1 MCDALAELDHEDSSQ
16 ASARFLAL
24 IQAELSAQA
33 ARILTPGVSPPDAT
47 NAVSHRFEDGRT
59 VVAVFAEPPSNPDAL
74 ANKLAL
80 LATAFEQSPRALSI
94 HKARYSVARS
104 LKDELL
110 ALTQRAMAL
119 DALVI
124 DADSPVVWGSAR
136 SQALRPARPDYSTAL
151 LVEGEASH
159 DWSENEIHVAPSEPP
174 LAEGEGAGDEQS
186 EIVASSPLAEDT
198 ARLVE
203 LALSHIRGLD
213 ALEGL
218 AKGKPLVHH
227 FVGEDYGVAA
237 HSFSS
242 IYLVMLVYPGRFDE
256 LRAERATAE
265 ALPRIE
271 DLVSALPPL
280 DPEPAPMAGV
290 VRIGRRRR

>member
-1 MCDALAELDHEDSSQ
+1 MCDPRAELDHEDSSQ
-16 ASARFLAL
+16 AAARFLAL
-24 IQAELSAQA
+24 IQTELSAQA
-33 ARILTPGVSPPDAT
+33 ARILVAGVSPPDAT
-47 NAVSHRFEDGRT
+47 NAVSHRLDDGRT
-59 VVAVFAEPPSNPDAL
+59 VVAVFAEPPDNADEIAQ
-74 ANKLAL
+74 KLAL
-80 LATAFEQSPRALSI
+80 LAAAFEQSPRALST

-110 ALTQRAMAL
+110 ALCQRALAL

-136 SQALRPARPDYSTAL
+136 SQSFRPARPDYSTAL
-151 LVEGEASH
+151 LVEGEATH
-159 DWSENEIHVAPSEPP
+159 DWSEGELEVAPSEPP
-174 LAEGEGAGDEQS
+174 AGDVAHDGAS
-186 EIVASSPLAEDT
+186 EIVASSPLAEET

-203 LALSHIRGLD
+203 LALAHVRGLD
-213 ALEGL
+213 TLEALSR
-218 AKGKPLVHH
+218 GKPLVHH
-227 FVGEDYGVAA
+227 FVGSDFGVAA

-242 IYLVMLVYPGRFDE
+242 IYLVLLVYPGRFDE

>member
-1 MCDALAELDHEDSSQ
+1 MCDPLAELDHEDSSQ
-16 ASARFLAL
+16 ASERFLAL
-24 IQAELSAQA
+24 IQSELSAQA
-33 ARILTPGVSPPDAT
+33 ARILAPGVSPPDAT

-59 VVAVFAEPPSNPDAL
+59 VVAVFAEPPAEPDAL
-74 ANKLAL
+74 VQKLAA
-80 LATAFEQSPRALSI
+80 LATAFEQSPRVLSM
-94 HKARYSVARS
+94 HSARVSIARS
-104 LKDELL
+104 LRDELL
-110 ALTQRAMAL
+110 ALTKRAMAL

-136 SQALRPARPDYSTAL
+136 SEAFRPARPDYSTAL
-151 LVEGEASH
+151 LVEGEAKH
-159 DWSENEIHVAPSEPP
+159 DWNEPELDAGTGENPVGEAPEPSEGIAHSV
-174 LAEGEGAGDEQS
+174 LAEE
-186 EIVASSPLAEDT
+186 T
-198 ARLVE
+198 ARYVE
-203 LALSHIRGLD
+203 LALAHVRAQ

-227 FVGEDYGVAA
+227 FVGEDFGVAA

-242 IYLVMLVYPGRFDE
+242 IYLLLLVYAGRFDE

-271 DLVSALPPL
+271 ELVSALPPL

>member
-1 MCDALAELDHEDSSQ
+1 MCDPRAELDHEDSSQ
-16 ASARFLAL
+16 AAARFLAL
-24 IQAELSAQA
+24 IQTELSAQA
-33 ARILTPGVSPPDAT
+33 ARILVAGVSPPDAT
-47 NAVSHRFEDGRT
+47 NAVSHRLDDGRT
-59 VVAVFAEPPSNPDAL
+59 VVAVFAEPPDNSDEIAE
-74 ANKLAL
+74 KLAL
-80 LATAFEQSPRALSI
+80 LATAFEQSPRALST

-110 ALTQRAMAL
+110 ALSQRALAL

-136 SQALRPARPDYSTAL
+136 SQSFRPARPDYSTAL
-151 LVEGEASH
+151 LVEGEATH
-159 DWSENEIHVAPSEPP
+159 DWSEGELEVAPSEPP
-174 LAEGEGAGDEQS
+174 AGDVAQDGES
-186 EIVASSPLAEDT
+186 EIVASSPLAEET

-203 LALSHIRGLD
+203 LALAHVRGLD
-213 ALEGL
+213 TLEALSR
-218 AKGKPLVHH
+218 GKPLVHH
-227 FVGEDYGVAA
+227 FVGDDFGVAA

-242 IYLVMLVYPGRFDE
+242 IYLVLLVYPGRFDE

>member
-1 MCDALAELDHEDSSQ
+1 MCDPLADLDHEDSSQ

-24 IQAELSAQA
+24 LQTELSAQA
-33 ARILTPGVSPPDAT
+33 ARILASGVSPPDAT

-59 VVAVFAEPPSNPDAL
+59 VVVVFAEPPENPDVIA
-74 ANKLAL
+74 AKLGM
-80 LATAFEQSPRALSI
+80 LATAFEQSPRALNA

-136 SQALRPARPDYSTAL
+136 SQAFRPSRPDYSTAL
-151 LVEGEASH
+151 LVEGDASH
-159 DWSENEIHVAPSEPP
+159 DWSDTDLAEISPSEPP
-174 LAEGEGAGDEQS
+174 PGDTDETS
-186 EIVASSPLAEDT
+186 EVFESSPLLEDT

-203 LALSHIRGLD
+203 LALAHVRGLD

-227 FVGEDYGVAA
+227 FVGADFGVAA

-242 IYLVMLVYPGRFDE
+242 IYLVLLVYPGRFDE

>member
-1 MCDALAELDHEDSSQ
+1 MCDARVDLDQEDSSQ

-24 IQAELSAQA
+24 IQTELSAQA
-33 ARILTPGVSPPDAT
+33 ARILASGVSPPDAT

-59 VVAVFAEPPSNPDAL
+59 VVVVFAEPPDNPAEI
-74 ANKLAL
+74 AEKLGL
-80 LATAFEQSPRALSI
+80 LATAFEQSPRALSM

-110 ALTQRAMAL
+110 ALTQRAAAL

-136 SQALRPARPDYSTAL
+136 SQAFRPSRPDYSTAL
-151 LVEGEASH
+151 LVEGDASH
-159 DWSENEIHVAPSEPP
+159 DWSDT
-174 LAEGEGAGDEQS
+174 DE
-186 EIVASSPLAEDT
+186 SSPLLEDT
-198 ARLVE
+198 SRLVE
-203 LALSHIRGLD
+203 LALAHVRGLD
-213 ALEGL
+213 SLEGL
-218 AKGKPLVHH
+218 AKGRPLVHH
-227 FVGEDYGVAA
+227 FVGEDFGVAA

-242 IYLVMLVYPGRFDE
+242 IYLTLLVYPGRFDE

>member
-1 MCDALAELDHEDSSQ
+1 MDHEDSTQ

-24 IQAELSAQA
+24 IQTELSAQA
-33 ARILTPGVSPPDAT
+33 ARMLTAGIAPPDAT

-59 VVAVFAEPPSNPDAL
+59 VVLVFAEPPADPAAIAAKLAML
-74 ANKLAL
+74 AN
-80 LATAFEQSPRALSI
+80 AFEQAPRAVQNRS
-94 HKARYSVARS
+94 RVSVARS
-104 LKDELL
+104 LRDELL

-136 SQALRPARPDYSTAL
+136 GNVFRPVRPEYSTAL
-151 LVEGEASH
+151 LVEGDASH
-159 DWSENEIHVAPSEPP
+159 DWSEPELVNPP
-174 LAEGEGAGDEQS
+174 TDENAALAGHAAEGDADPEEEAS
-186 EIVASSPLAEDT
+186 EIVTHSPLAEET
-198 ARLVE
+198 AHLVE
-203 LALSHIRGLD
+203 LALEHVRALD

-227 FVGEDYGVAA
+227 FVSDGLGVAA

-242 IYLVMLVYPGRFDE
+242 IYLVVLVYPGRFDE